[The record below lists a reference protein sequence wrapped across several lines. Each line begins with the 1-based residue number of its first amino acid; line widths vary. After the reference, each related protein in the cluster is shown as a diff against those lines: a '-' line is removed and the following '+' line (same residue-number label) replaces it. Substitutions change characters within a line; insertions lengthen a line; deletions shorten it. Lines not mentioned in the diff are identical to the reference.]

1 MYDKYYLSNQQID
14 LIETWSLNKPLFIY
28 GSPGIGK
35 TSLAKE
41 ILKDTTL
48 TIIDSSHIKK
58 NENMYDF
65 LLNIIQKRNITL
77 MFQKKTNRGLIL
89 DNLDVFYKYDKKNFK
104 SILKLLETYQ
114 YYGTKI
120 IVIFDSKLLKN
131 RSLQKINNVGLQISY
146 SRHIFYKIVNNL
158 LIQRNIKSTFNE
170 IHSLLIQSNY
180 NLNSIHNILDYE
192 DKKSIGPLDNFDSN
206 ELLFEK
212 IITHKM
218 DCSEVLRYYI
228 GEENII
234 SLNLL
239 ENISD
244 YITDLSLIN
253 MIYSNYVIAD
263 IFDIHS
269 IIHHNIDFKNYSCL
283 MSIYAT
289 HYYLKQM
296 KDIQFKPFIYNKY
309 ISRSLIQSHSNKL
322 NYTYT
327 NQYKSVIYLY
337 LFGFS
342 KKVNQLFFQHR
353 LKTIEKKEL
362 DYYIKSFN
370 YFYESK
376 IKMKEI
382 FNS

>member
-1 MYDKYYLSNQQID
+1 MYDKYYLSEQQIH
-14 LIETWSLNKPLFIY
+14 LIETWPLNKPLFIY
-28 GSPGIGK
+28 GSSGVGK
-35 TSLAKE
+35 TSLAKD
-41 ILKDTTL
+41 ILKDTAL

-77 MFQKKTNRGLIL
+77 MFRKKTNRGLIL
-89 DNLDVFYKYDKKNFK
+89 DNLDVFCKHDKKNFK

-120 IVIFDSKLLKN
+120 IVIFESKLLKN
-131 RSLQKINNVGLQISY
+131 RSLQKINNVGLQLSY
-146 SRHIFYKIVNNL
+146 SKHIFYKIVNNL
-158 LIQRNIKSTFNE
+158 LIQRKSKSSFDN

-180 NLNSIHNILDYE
+180 NLNSIQNILDYE

-218 DCSEVLRYYI
+218 NCSEILRYYS

-239 ENISD
+239 ENITD
-244 YITDLSLIN
+244 YIIDLSIIN
-253 MIYSNYVIAD
+253 TIYQNYVTSD

-269 IIHHNIDFKNYSCL
+269 IMHHNNEFKKYSCL
-283 MSIYAT
+283 LSIYNT
-289 HYYLKQM
+289 HYYLKQS
-296 KDIQFKPFIYNKY
+296 KNIQFKSFIYNKY
-309 ISRSLIQSHSNKL
+309 ISRSLIQSHSQKL

-327 NQYKSVIYLY
+327 NQYKNVIYLY

-342 KKVNQLFFQHR
+342 KKINQSFFCER
-353 LKTIEKKEL
+353 LKKIDKKEL

-376 IKMKEI
+376 IKIKEI
-382 FNS
+382 FNL